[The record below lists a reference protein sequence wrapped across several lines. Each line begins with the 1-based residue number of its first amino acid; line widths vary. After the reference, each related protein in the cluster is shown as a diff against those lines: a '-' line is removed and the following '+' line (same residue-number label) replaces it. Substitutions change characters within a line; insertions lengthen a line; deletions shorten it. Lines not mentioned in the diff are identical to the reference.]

1 MINDYIHMNSV
12 FSSPALPSVVFGA
25 KTPTTTVGDTQDP
38 PHSVLLPSEPIKGPD
53 NTQLPFRQLLPSSP
67 SEEERGLREG
77 WGGGRHELSRNTY
90 ICTHILHLYT
100 PPPPHTPHPH
110 TCTPP
115 FHALSLC
122 GVQVPRS
129 GAKSRERRG
138 GEGRGRRGYSCI
150 FLFLVWFVLRPIYP
164 KEDTDTTQ
172 D

>member
-12 FSSPALPSVVFGA
+12 FPSPSLPSVVFGA

-77 WGGGRHELSRNTY
+77 GRATRTAEEY
-90 ICTHILHLYT
+90 VHLYSHTTSIYPT
-100 PPPPHTPHPH
+100 PPPHPPPPH

-115 FHALSLC
+115 LS
-122 GVQVPRS
+122 RS
-129 GAKSRERRG
+129 LTVRNTSTPFSCKKTCEEGGRGAGAVG
-138 GEGRGRRGYSCI
+138 GGAFMYIFVFGLVFSVSYLSEGRYN
-150 FLFLVWFVLRPIYP
+150 P
-164 KEDTDTTQ
+164 
-172 D
+172 